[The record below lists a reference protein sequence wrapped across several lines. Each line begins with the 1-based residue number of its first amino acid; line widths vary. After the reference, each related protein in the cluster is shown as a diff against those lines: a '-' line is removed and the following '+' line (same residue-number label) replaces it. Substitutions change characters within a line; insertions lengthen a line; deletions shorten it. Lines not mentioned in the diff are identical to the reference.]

1 MARKSF
7 ISSILRSW
15 KKCTNI
21 EKLFYVGFTIVIG
34 LVLYNVTKPEIEN
47 FETSAEFIVKRGPEI
62 YDDFYVNI
70 YDSLLFNQVKN
81 DYEIGKIK
89 TTKLNDR
96 SIIVDI
102 GSGTGHHVGA
112 LKNMG
117 YNARGIDISQ
127 EMVKKAK
134 VNYPSCDFKVA
145 DVSKNINFQPNSIT
159 HVLCLYFTIYM
170 MKNKRQ
176 FFNNCYCWLM
186 PGGHLILHLVNKI
199 RFDPILPVADVFGG
213 LDPQKYSK
221 ERITSTV
228 ASFDTHDYKAE
239 FKLDGDKGTFL
250 ETFKN
255 KQNGS
260 VRKNEHKLYME
271 SQKTIL
277 AMARDAGFIMVSESE
292 MKKCG
297 YNNQFIYI
305 LQKPQ

>member
-21 EKLFYVGFTIVIG
+21 EKLFYVGFIIVIG

-170 MKNKRQ
+170 MKIKDS
-176 FFNNCYCWLM
+176 F
-186 PGGHLILHLVNKI
+186 
-199 RFDPILPVADVFGG
+199 
-213 LDPQKYSK
+213 
-221 ERITSTV
+221 STIATV
-228 ASFDTHDYKAE
+228 
-239 FKLDGDKGTFL
+239 G
-250 ETFKN
+250 
-255 KQNGS
+255 
-260 VRKNEHKLYME
+260 
-271 SQKTIL
+271 
-277 AMARDAGFIMVSESE
+277 
-292 MKKCG
+292 
-297 YNNQFIYI
+297 
-305 LQKPQ
+305 